1 MNSFVERHEVI
12 SCIKDKD
19 YTNIELNKWCH
30 WAISKYDIEVI
41 DLIIGCPEFVVDEE
55 YINVQN
61 VNRFIFFNDI
71 KRFKY
76 FIDKISINNI
86 RQYGGLSSS
95 CYALMKDICWYGK
108 KDFLELII
116 HNPNLDFSRNSG
128 MIVHQTYKQKNYE
141 ILSMLLTYRDEVK
154 NDKKLYN
161 KYSHVLRSSKLKQ
174 LKKRIYT
181 TKQK

>member
-30 WAISKYDIEVI
+30 WAISKYDVEVI
-41 DLIIGCPEFVVDEE
+41 DLIINLPDFVIDNQ
-55 YINVQN
+55 YIKLQQ

-71 KRFKY
+71 KRFEY
-76 FIDKISINNI
+76 FLNKVGITPSVH
-86 RQYGGLSSS
+86 G
-95 CYALMKDICWYGK
+95 YAGDIYAFMKDICWYNK
-108 KDFLELII
+108 IDFLRLII
-116 HNPNLDFSRNSG
+116 DIPELDFLQNGG
-128 MIVHQTYKQKNYE
+128 MIIHQTYKQKNYE

-181 TKQK
+181 TKQ